1 MTRWVAL
8 ARHPLAIAG
17 VVLATVAGVAF
28 VLLIIAAL
36 AGLFANP
43 YAGLVVFVL
52 FPALLLLGLL
62 LIPLGV
68 RLDRRRRERD
78 PSRPDDWP
86 VVDFRQARV
95 RRMALVVTGLTA
107 VNVIIVLLAGYGSLH
122 WMESPSFCGQ
132 TCHTP
137 MQPQFR
143 AWSGSVHTST
153 TCVQCHIGEG
163 PRAFVRA
170 KLAGV
175 RQLVHVATGSYPR
188 PIAPGAQMPP
198 GAQAQTCR
206 SCHRPERGGS
216 DRLRVIREYAD
227 DEANTETAT
236 VLQMHL
242 GTASLSGR
250 SIHWHA
256 NPDIRVEYVTTDAA
270 NETIPYVK
278 VTDATGRVRE
288 FVAKD
293 ADNDAIRAGTRRTMD
308 CIDCHNT
315 VGHPIAPTAEQA
327 VDQAIA
333 AGLISRRLSYA
344 RREGVKLLKAPYAS
358 EDAAMRAIENG
369 FRTFYQSSGAGVDAD
384 AVGRSAAALQT
395 VYRRNVFSE
404 MRVTWGSYPSNQGHF
419 TATGCFRCH
428 DDSHADQ
435 NGATISADCDYCHKQ
450 LDAAPAAAAS
460 AADRSTT
467 PQLAAAH

>member
-17 VVLATVAGVAF
+17 AVLATVAGVAF

-52 FPALLLLGLL
+52 VPALLVLGLL
-62 LIPLGV
+62 LIPVGV

-78 PSRPDDWP
+78 PNRPDDWP

-95 RRMALVVTGLTA
+95 RRMALVVTALTA

-122 WMESPSFCGQ
+122 WMESPTFCGQ

-137 MQPQFR
+137 MQPQFS
-143 AWSGSVHTST
+143 AWSGSVHAST
-153 TCVQCHIGEG
+153 TCVQCHIGAG
-163 PRAFVRA
+163 PRAFVDA

-175 RQLVHVATGSYPR
+175 RQLMHVATGTYPR

-206 SCHRPERGGS
+206 GCHRPERGGS
-216 DRLRVIREYAD
+216 DRIRVSREYAD
-227 DEANTETAT
+227 DEENTETVT
-236 VLQMHL
+236 VLQMYV
-242 GTASLSGR
+242 GAGSVSGR

-256 NPDIRVEYVTTDAA
+256 NPDVRVEYVATDAA

-278 VTDATGRVRE
+278 VTDAAGRVRE

-293 ADNDAIRAGTRRTMD
+293 ASDDAIRAGTRRTMD

-333 AGLISRRLSYA
+333 AGLISRRLPFV
-344 RREGVKLLKAPYAS
+344 RREGVKLLKASYAT
-358 EDAAMRAIENG
+358 EDAAMRAIDSG
-369 FRTFYQSSGAGVDAD
+369 FRALYQSGGTAAD
-384 AVGRSAAALQT
+384 AATTGQSATALQT
-395 VYRRNVFSE
+395 VYRRNVFPLMKVS
-404 MRVTWGSYPSNQGHF
+404 WGAYPSNRGHF

-435 NGATISADCDYCHKQ
+435 SGATISADCDYCHKQ
-450 LDAAPAAAAS
+450 VDAAPAPAS
-460 AADRSTT
+460 AGAR
-467 PQLAAAH
+467 PRGR